1 MQSRHRHRRQSG
13 EEDEDGGLGRGSQS
27 EALEGRSTPPP
38 RPPLAGAII
47 SHCIAPGLVFTDP
60 SNPTRHRAEPFTHFV
75 LFIPHPGPGRVLPTS
90 QVGQLG
96 LSEVSALAP
105 SRAAHQGQ
113 NPGSSP
119 DPPDFPAQVP
129 HLCPTLR
136 SGHVPGA
143 ASSSARQPSR
153 DRVLTIE
160 VPEASCPQLLS
171 RVREGAAL
179 GASAGSPGG
188 WGWSSARV
196 PPAGSRW
203 PRHACPFL
211 LSGCGLSGRGGLDT
225 GSTLM
230 DPMWTL
236 RVGTVFSQG
245 QRLPGNPLAR

>member
-1 MQSRHRHRRQSG
+1 MEVWG
-13 EEDEDGGLGRGSQS
+13 EGVSPRPWRAGR
-27 EALEGRSTPPP
+27 LPPP
-38 RPPLAGAII
+38 RPPLAVAII
-47 SHCIAPGLVFTDP
+47 SHCIAPGLIFTDP

-179 GASAGSPGG
+179 GASAGCRGG

-225 GSTLM
+225 ESTLM